1 MFRIKSPLEGTG
13 GRGQLSKFMTKIFL
27 LGGGEPLKMSDLKK
41 QLLRQIDVNDQMEL
55 EKVERY
61 LDLVRLYRKM
71 DKAVKQYGPIVEG
84 FNGTQT
90 YLKTNP
96 AIAQKVTIS
105 RAIIALGKD
114 LNLDDLNGKVV
125 TDNQDDYDESDLT

>member
-1 MFRIKSPLEGTG
+1 MKRKVIWNNK
-13 GRGQLSKFMTKIFL
+13 L
-27 LGGGEPLKMSDLKK
+27 LISITVLIILMAGS
-41 QLLRQIDVNDQMEL
+41 IN
-55 EKVERY
+55 
-61 LDLVRLYRKM
+61 LY
-71 DKAVKQYGPIVEG
+71 KQYGPIVEG

>member
-1 MFRIKSPLEGTG
+1 M
-13 GRGQLSKFMTKIFL
+13 
-27 LGGGEPLKMSDLKK
+27 KMSDLKK

-71 DKAVKQYGPIVEG
+71 DRAVKQYGPIVEG